1 MGSSLGSF
9 GFQVFFLSP
18 GLLLTL
24 GPDLLSLYKYYRR
37 LCCQGQ
43 LSNAE
48 ILLTN
53 TERNLTN
60 AEPKDQFGW

>member
-9 GFQVFFLSP
+9 GFQVFFLP
-18 GLLLTL
+18 L

-53 TERNLTN
+53 TERNLPN